1 MKPTRWDFH
10 EYRRKTTG
18 TAGAVHQMLGYGE
31 SVQSGPMKHDS
42 DMLLFQMKGD
52 DGLEWFQNVGCAL
65 QLWIT
70 PEALEKRDFAS
81 VRMSL
86 ECD

>member
-1 MKPTRWDFH
+1 
-10 EYRRKTTG
+10 
-18 TAGAVHQMLGYGE
+18 MLGYGE
-31 SVQSGPMKHDS
+31 SVQCGPMEHDS
-42 DMLLFQMKGD
+42 DVLLFQMKGD
-52 DGLEWFQNVGCAL
+52 AGLEWFQNVGCVL

-70 PEALEKRDFAS
+70 PEALANRDFAA